1 MTLAARNIAV
11 GQWCFR
17 YRNAVFPIIFTV
29 SPLILL
35 RPRVMFGNPV
45 MDRLLVVSGVV
56 IVVLGE
62 GVRLLTI
69 GLEYIE
75 RGGRNKQ
82 VWASRLV
89 QSGMYAH
96 TRNPM
101 YLGNL
106 LIAVGMCMVSGAPA
120 AYLVLIPLFV
130 FIYQAI
136 MAAEEAFLH
145 HAFGADYVA
154 YCGRV
159 PRLMPSL
166 KGLRQTLAGTE
177 YHWRR
182 AVRKDLGTMTGL
194 AVGLLCFS
202 VWRVYFL
209 EGFGAATAKVPAAIG
224 LILAVLVLYG
234 ALHYLKKRRLLFY
247 LPTHLPPDGPGGLR

>member
-1 MTLAARNIAV
+1 
-11 GQWCFR
+11 
-17 YRNAVFPIIFTV
+17 IFIV
-29 SPLILL
+29 APLILL
-35 RPRVMFGNPV
+35 RPRVMFGHPV
-45 MDRLLVVSGVV
+45 IDRLLIVLGVV
-56 IVVLGE
+56 IAVLGE
-62 GVRLLTI
+62 GLRLLTI

-106 LIAVGMCMVSGAPA
+106 LIATGMCMVSGAPA
-120 AYLVLIPLFV
+120 AYLILIPLFV

-154 YCGRV
+154 YCSRV
-159 PRLMPSL
+159 PRLLPSL
-166 KGLRQTLAGTE
+166 KGLRQTVAGTG

-182 AVRKDLGTMTGL
+182 AVRKDLSTIIGL
-194 AVGLLCFS
+194 LVGLICWP
-202 VWRVYFL
+202 VWRTYFL
-209 EGFGAATAKVPAAIG
+209 EGFTAAKAKAPMALG
-224 LILAVLVLYG
+224 LVLTVLVLYG
-234 ALHYLKKRRLLFY
+234 LLAYVKKRKLFFY
-247 LPTHLPPDGPGGLR
+247 LPTNLPPHMPGGLR